1 MTSAAVSGA
10 APSGAAPC
18 NESRRRRAAH
28 RVACEARERSAPCAA
43 LVCAEFRANRLE
55 QDGAKAAAMI
65 EQARIG
71 LGSLKAQSGLGKR
84 SGDEQY
90 SFDAR

>member
-1 MTSAAVSGA
+1 MATKASTLRLYREILRHAGRW
-10 APSGAAPC
+10 PSIKR
-18 NESRRRRAAH
+18 ESIIQEIRQ
-28 RVACEARERSAPCAA
+28 
-43 LVCAEFRANRLE
+43 EFRANRLE